1 MTEFHDLAPVGL
13 HCEQELNGE
22 SQHRLRRTLAVLPE
36 HQDENTGESE
46 FTVKTGWRSKFGAPK
61 LWIGVLSAAWW
72 VTTRRCLYYTQLV
85 GGLCSNKEPW
95 IWRKFPEHVHRWT
108 ECAPGQFGG
117 GFIVRGRAEVVGA
130 VLC

>member
-1 MTEFHDLAPVGL
+1 M
-13 HCEQELNGE
+13 
-22 SQHRLRRTLAVLPE
+22 
-36 HQDENTGESE
+36 
-46 FTVKTGWRSKFGAPK
+46 
-61 LWIGVLSAAWW
+61 
-72 VTTRRCLYYTQLV
+72 